1 MRDFYKH
8 QKRYATAL
16 AFAGRAHQGQRRKY
30 RGEPY
35 ITHPM
40 AVAGIIMRLVPDHT
54 LEMLQAALL
63 HDVVEDT
70 PVTIEQIKAEFG
82 LTVARY
88 VTYLTDVSVPEDGNR
103 KVRKRMDAEWN
114 GRGPAEAQTIK
125 VADLIHNSLDIKEQD
140 PKFWKLYK
148 EEKLFT
154 LRQLHKADPDLK
166 ALARKLIE
174 E

>member
-1 MRDFYKH
+1 MKTD
-8 QKRYATAL
+8 KRYIKAL
-16 AFAGRAHQGQRRKY
+16 AFAGRAHRGQKRKY

-40 AVAGIIMRLVPDHT
+40 AVADMLITLVPDHT
-54 LEMLQAALL
+54 MEMVQAALL

-70 PVTIEQIKAEFG
+70 PITIEQIQAEFG
-82 LTVARY
+82 DTVSRY
-88 VTYLTDVSVPEDGNR
+88 VTYLTDVSVPSDGNR

-114 GRGPAEAQTIK
+114 ALGPAEAQTIK
-125 VADLIHNSLDIKEQD
+125 VADLIHNSLDIREQD

-148 EEKLFT
+148 EEKMFT
-154 LRQLHKADPDLK
+154 LRQLHLADPDLK

-174 E
+174 ESL